1 MSHIFDALQRS
12 EGESAGVN
20 SPTPSEATELLRRAE
35 RRAALKW
42 ESAAQARQ
50 TGGTETAEL
59 AEVIELQPEAPS
71 APPLEA
77 RSEDR
82 PSLNGSSSA
91 HEHID
96 AFPQFPTIP
105 LALAPQNRLVC
116 FADDDSLAA
125 EAFRLL
131 GVRLQHIRRDRPL
144 HKVLVTSTIPQEGK
158 SMTAANLACTLAQK
172 TQQKVLLL
180 EGDLRRPSLSAEFG
194 IGRNP
199 GICECLQGTRALAK
213 CIYFLEGAGLWILPA
228 GSSHGNALE
237 LLQSGRLPAIM
248 DQLTAWFDWVVIDSP
263 PILPLADTSVWARQA
278 DGILMVTRQGITEKR
293 HLQRGLEAIEQ
304 KKLIGALL
312 NCSQRFA
319 DNDYYYRPTDAA
331 RPSAASIQ

>member
-12 EGESAGVN
+12 EGENTGVD
-20 SPTPSEATELLRRAE
+20 SPPMSEATELLRRAE

-50 TGGTETAEL
+50 TGGNEGSERAEL
-59 AEVIELQPEAPS
+59 IELRPEAPAAT
-71 APPLEA
+71 APVA
-77 RSEDR
+77 RIEDIHA
-82 PSLNGSSSA
+82 PA
-91 HEHID
+91 HEQSD
-96 AFPQFPTIP
+96 GFPQFQSIP
-105 LALAPQNRLVC
+105 ITLAPQNRLVC
-116 FADDDSLAA
+116 FTDDDSLAS

-131 GVRLQHIRRDRPL
+131 GVRLQHIRRDRAL
-144 HKVLVTSTIPQEGK
+144 RKLLITSTIPQEGK

-180 EGDLRRPSLSAEFG
+180 EGDLRRPSLSIEFG
-194 IGRNP
+194 LSRNP
-199 GICECLQGTRALAK
+199 GLCECLQGVRSLTNS
-213 CIYFLEGAGLWILPA
+213 IYRLEGAGLWILPA
-228 GSSHGNALE
+228 GIAHGNALE

-248 DQLTAWFDWVVIDSP
+248 DQLTEWFDWIVIDSP
-263 PILPLADTSVWARQA
+263 PILPLADTSVWARVA
-278 DGILMVTRQGITEKR
+278 DGILMVTRQGITQKR

-319 DNDYYYRPTDAA
+319 DNDYYYRPFDTPKPGGAA
-331 RPSAASIQ
+331 IQ